1 MTTIN
6 EILTLDLKE
15 DIKNV
20 IDLEDRSE
28 TEIQLEIESYI
39 VTEGIGTWLSSFTT
53 TYTSN
58 IKETGVWLSGFYG
71 SGKSYFGK
79 MLGYIIDNPVI
90 NGTPARDRFIPRLK
104 GVSDESLIEN
114 GIRSLDAINS
124 RVVFL
129 DVAKQN
135 TERGLAFTLFANL
148 LKNLGFRDDIYG
160 YMEFDLL
167 LDGKYDEFKAI
178 AQKLESKD
186 WDELK
191 KSNRHVARVMRKAF
205 SEMGYSESDY
215 EDTKNVYSA
224 SIEDFSASKFKTELE
239 KYLQFNSEE
248 TLVFVFD
255 EASEAISQKKFTLL
269 DLEGISESLSS
280 ISNKVWT
287 IAIAQEKL
295 DDVINNANVSRS
307 SLTKV
312 TDRFKTKIH
321 LESTE
326 VDVII
331 RSRLLQKTEQAKQ
344 DLLAYHQKN
353 EGLISDA
360 TNLKSSFP
368 TKTESAD
375 DFSVYYP
382 FHKYQFDI
390 LQKFLFSSN
399 ALVATQI
406 AARGMIITTFDVL
419 RKQMRDKELYS
430 FTPGFAI
437 CDEAQTAPPV
447 GLVNKYD
454 TSRKI
459 LKENGSSIDGDKLL
473 KTMHLLAD
481 SEVVAPTVENITKSY
496 ITDITSY
503 YEVKPAIEDALKLL
517 LEAKVLLLSNN
528 NYKITSDLEG
538 KMLEEMKD
546 FDVELFSKKRELIK
560 YLKDYKTFNAVASYS
575 DGSDSFKFS
584 VLSDQDDE
592 LAPAGSKHLKVTA
605 YSLFNI
611 SDDRQD
617 FIEQLKLD
625 TQYQKELITLVPDTA
640 EFSQIDKLIGEIMRY
655 AYMDEKYSNEKDA
668 DKRQIIREFEVIREE
683 KQRTLRGLIQDAY
696 HNASLIY
703 MFDEHLL
710 NADTFKGTIADNQRK
725 MVKNIYT
732 KRLSSQLSDSL
743 VSRIFSTHKE
753 SLNKLFTANDFAF
766 FDGHGNFTGDHLKIV
781 EEINAK
787 IKSRYMDGKS
797 LETDLSGAPWGYNYG
812 TLVATLAALF
822 RAGRLSVKFN
832 GDTYFSHE
840 QKAVHDA
847 FTNTTKFKSASFKSI
862 TATLSAAQKNQAVQ
876 LLMELETQDHI
887 GKKIDWNTN
896 DFDLADSIRLMA
908 EHFVSAITNL
918 SDTVQDSE
926 ALFPKVAALKQ
937 DLQGYAGKVTESN
950 YIEKVEYLLNSSD
963 TFGDAIQAIL
973 KAQKFIKK
981 NFPKVKEFKR
991 FINDVRSELTK
1002 ADRSDN
1008 NIEEA
1013 HEEFERLFK
1022 QDMVKNFGN
1031 LQQQVQVVKDAYYK
1045 LFRTASAGMSH
1056 EYQVLSGKIDA
1067 ALRELKSYP
1076 VAPNQQNQQKLDVL
1090 KNYADKRVVG
1100 EPLLEYS
1107 ISCSNSGFSLSDILN
1122 YTVQAPLKDSELL
1135 IVQSSFIIE
1144 EPQPDEG
1151 VQPEPVPTP
1160 QPTPNP
1166 GLAGSEPAPA
1176 PTPVPTPAPKQP
1188 RKVALKV
1195 PSKVMTVQEYKTL
1208 LTTQLTAL
1216 AAAKPDDEIE
1226 LLIDVETNINNEG
1239 L

>member
-6 EILTLDLKE
+6 EILTLDLNE

-28 TEIQLEIESYI
+28 TEIQQEIESYI
-39 VTEGIGTWLSSFTT
+39 VTEGIGRHLYDFTNQF
-53 TYTSN
+53 TSN

-79 MLGYIIDNPVI
+79 MLGYIIDNQII
-90 NGTPARDRFIPRLK
+90 NGTPARERFIPRLK
-104 GVSDESLIEN
+104 GVSDAGLIEN
-114 GIRSLDAINS
+114 AIRNLDAIKS

-167 LDGKYDEFKAI
+167 LDGKYDEFKDI
-178 AQKLESKD
+178 AQKLESKE

-205 SEMGYSESDY
+205 FEMGYSESDY

-224 SIEDFSASKFKTELE
+224 SIVDFSASKFKTELE

-326 VDVII
+326 VGVII
-331 RSRLLQKTEQAKQ
+331 RSRLLQKTEQARQ
-344 DLLAYHQKN
+344 DLLAYYQKN

-368 TKTESAD
+368 TKTESVE
-375 DFSVYYP
+375 DFAVYYP

-399 ALVATQI
+399 ALVASQI

-419 RKQMRDKELYS
+419 RKQMSDKELYS

-459 LKENGSSIDGDKLL
+459 LKENGSSIDGERLL

-481 SEVVAPTVENITKSY
+481 SEVVSPTVENITKSY
-496 ITDITSY
+496 ISDVTSY
-503 YEVKPAIEDALKLL
+503 YSVKPAIEEALTLL

-538 KMLEEMKD
+538 KFLEEMKD
-546 FDVELFSKKRELIK
+546 SEVELHSKKRELIK
-560 YLKDYKTFNAVASYS
+560 YLKDYKVFSAVSSYNN
-575 DGSDSFKFS
+575 GSETFKFT
-584 VLSDQDDE
+584 VLSDQDDD
-592 LAPAGSKHLKVTA
+592 LSGTGSKHLKLTV

-611 SDDRQD
+611 SDNRQD
-617 FIEQLKLD
+617 FIEQLKVD
-625 TQYQKELITLVPDTA
+625 TQYQKDLICLVPNTD
-640 EFSQIDKLIGEIMRY
+640 EFSNIDKLIGEVMRY
-655 AYMDEKYSNEKDA
+655 AYMEEKYSNEKDA
-668 DKRQIIREFEVIREE
+668 DKRQIIREFEIIREE
-683 KQRTLRGLIQDAY
+683 KQKILRGLIHDSY
-696 HNASLIY
+696 HKSSLVY
-703 MFDEHLL
+703 LFDEDLL
-710 NADTFKGTIADNQRK
+710 NADTFKGAIADNQRK

-743 VSRIFSTHKE
+743 APKVFSTHK
-753 SLNKLFTANDFAF
+753 SGLGKLFASSDFAF

-787 IKSRYMDGKS
+787 INSRYMDGKS
-797 LETDLSGAPWGYNYG
+797 LEADLSGAPWGYNYG
-812 TLVATLAALF
+812 TLVSSLAALF
-822 RAGRLSVKFN
+822 RAGRLSVKYN
-832 GDTYFSHE
+832 GETWFSYE
-840 QKAVHDA
+840 EKAVHEA
-847 FTNTTKFKSASFKSI
+847 FTNATKFKSASFKSI
-862 TATLSAAQKNQAVQ
+862 TASLTAAQKNQAVQ
-876 LLMELETQDHI
+876 LLLDLEASEHI
-887 GKKIDWNTN
+887 EKKVDWNTN
-896 DFDLADSIRLMA
+896 DFELADNIRLMA
-908 EHFVSAITNL
+908 EHFISAIASLN
-918 SDTVQDSE
+918 DTVQKFE
-926 ALFPKVAALKQ
+926 TLFPKVAELKQ
-937 DLQGYAGKVTESN
+937 VLQGFAGKVTESN
-950 YIEKVEYLLNSSD
+950 YIEKVEYLLNNSD
-963 TFGDAIQAIL
+963 DFNGAIDAIS
-973 KAQKFIKK
+973 KAQRFIKK
-981 NFPKVKEFKR
+981 SFTNVNEFKR
-991 FINDVRSELTK
+991 FIDDVRNELAK
-1002 ADRSDN
+1002 AERVDS

-1013 HEEFERLFK
+1013 REEFERLYK
-1022 QDMVKNFGN
+1022 QDMVKNYGN
-1031 LQQQVQVVKDAYYK
+1031 LQQQVQIVKDGYYK
-1045 LFRTASAGMSH
+1045 LVKTAAAGMSH
-1056 EYQVLSGKIDA
+1056 EYQLLSGKVDA
-1067 ALRELKSYP
+1067 ALRELKSNYP
-1076 VAPNQQNQQKLDVL
+1076 VGPNTQNQRNLDEL
-1090 KNYADKRVVG
+1090 KVYSSKRVIS
-1100 EPLLEYS
+1100 EPVLEYS
-1107 ISCSNSGFSLSDILN
+1107 ITCSTCAYSLSDMLN
-1122 YTVQAPLKDSELL
+1122 YITQAPLKENDLL
-1135 IVQSSFIIE
+1135 VIQSSFVE
-1144 EPQPDEG
+1144 EDYK
-1151 VQPEPVPTP
+1151 PETEPTSE
-1160 QPTPNP
+1160 P
-1166 GLAGSEPAPA
+1166 GLGGGDELTPA
-1176 PTPVPTPAPKQP
+1176 PTSAPVPKKP
-1188 RKVALKV
+1188 RKVTL
-1195 PSKVMTVQEYKTL
+1195 SIGNRVMTVHEYKTL
-1208 LTTQLTAL
+1208 LTRQLKAL

-1226 LLIDVETNINNEG
+1226 LTLDIDSEG
-1239 L
+1239 S